1 VGKETEGTSNGGGR
15 YRTPRPR
22 CGTLTKNLR
31 PLNLAVE
38 LDTLGVVE
46 GLAVLAGLTLVLV
59 AASDAVSTL
68 VTTRRRRGRRWPTP
82 VYYRWSWRAWRAIA
96 LRSGPERR
104 EGFLGVYGPLSLL
117 GLLVFWVVLL
127 VGGWG
132 AVWWGL
138 RPSVSGVDGYLDAV
152 YFAGVGFFTVGF
164 GDLVP
169 TGGLTRLL
177 VLVEAF
183 MGLVTMALVIGY
195 LPTLYNAYARRE
207 VQLLALDD
215 LSDEPTTPVTF
226 LEASYANGGA
236 QGVAAAF
243 ADWERWCDDVYD
255 THTTYPMLAL
265 FRSRQPGQHWLTALG
280 VVMDAA
286 AIALS
291 TFDNGAARPAA
302 RLWRRSTRLI
312 QHFRQLPAVGQRAGG
327 GDAGT
332 DEVRFRDAYQRL
344 ERLGGPMR
352 PYEQAWDQ
360 YRRRHAVF
368 YPELVA
374 ATGQLLVPMEFR
386 HQTARYDLSGPEG
399 P

>member
-1 VGKETEGTSNGGGR
+1 
-15 YRTPRPR
+15 
-22 CGTLTKNLR
+22 
-31 PLNLAVE
+31 

-46 GLAVLAGLTLVLV
+46 GLAVLAGLALVLGV
-59 AASDAVSTL
+59 ASDAVSTL

-82 VYYRWSWRAWRAIA
+82 VYYRWTWHAWRAIA
-96 LRSGPERR
+96 LRRDPERR

-132 AVWWGL
+132 LVWWGL
-138 RPSVSGVDGYLDAV
+138 RRSVSGVGGYLDAV

-169 TGGLTRLL
+169 TGGLTRML
-177 VLVEAF
+177 VLLEAF

-195 LPTLYNAYARRE
+195 LPTLYSAYARRE
-207 VQLLALDD
+207 LQLLALDD

-226 LEASYANGGA
+226 LEATYANGGA

-243 ADWERWCDDVYD
+243 ADWERWCDEVYD
-255 THTTYPMLAL
+255 THTAYPMLAL

-286 AIALS
+286 AMALA
-291 TFDNGAARPAA
+291 TFDNSGAGPAA
-302 RLWRRSTRLI
+302 RLWRRSTKLI
-312 QHFRQLPAVGQRAGG
+312 QHFRQLPAIGQGAGG
-327 GDAGT
+327 GVPGNEEA
-332 DEVRFRDAYQRL
+332 RFRDAYQRL
-344 ERLGGPMR
+344 ERLGHPMR

-360 YRRRHAVF
+360 YRRSRATF

-374 ATGQLLVPMEFR
+374 ATEQLLVPMEFR
-386 HQTARYDLSGPEG
+386 HQTARDDLSGPESR
-399 P
+399 

>member
-1 VGKETEGTSNGGGR
+1 
-15 YRTPRPR
+15 
-22 CGTLTKNLR
+22 
-31 PLNLAVE
+31 

-46 GLAVLAGLTLVLV
+46 GLAVLAGLALVLGV
-59 AASDAVSTL
+59 ASDAVSTL

-82 VYYRWSWRAWRAIA
+82 VYYRWTWRAWRAIA
-96 LRSGPERR
+96 LRRGSERR

-132 AVWWGL
+132 FVWWGL
-138 RPSVSGVDGYLDAV
+138 RPSVSGVGGYLDAV

-169 TGGLTRLL
+169 TGGLTRML
-177 VLVEAF
+177 VLLEAF

-195 LPTLYNAYARRE
+195 LPTLYSAYARRE
-207 VQLLALDD
+207 LQLLTLDD

-236 QGVAAAF
+236 PGVAAAF
-243 ADWERWCDDVYD
+243 ADWERWCDEVFD
-255 THTTYPMLAL
+255 THTAYPMLAL

-286 AIALS
+286 AIALA
-291 TFDNGAARPAA
+291 TFDTGPSGPAA

-312 QHFRQLPAVGQRAGG
+312 QHFSQLPAVKPGG
-327 GDAGT
+327 RGDGPGT
-332 DEVRFRDAYQRL
+332 SEARFRDAYQRL
-344 ERLGGPMR
+344 DRLGHPMR

-360 YRRRHAVF
+360 YRRRLASF

-374 ATGQLLVPMEFR
+374 ATEQLLVPMEFR
-386 HQTARYDLSGPEG
+386 HHTARFDLSGPEG
-399 P
+399 R